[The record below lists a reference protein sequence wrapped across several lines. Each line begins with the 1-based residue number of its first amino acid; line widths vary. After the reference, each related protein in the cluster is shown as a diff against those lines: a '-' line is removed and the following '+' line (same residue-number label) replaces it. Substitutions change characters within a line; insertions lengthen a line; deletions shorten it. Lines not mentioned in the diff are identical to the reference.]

1 MIANKTQQKREITSS
16 IQLYVNSS
24 NADIY
29 MNGNINKSSCA
40 FFFEELLKIS
50 RNALEMSVTV
60 VNAQIPYSFYII
72 NQYNNHI
79 VVDGINYYFT
89 TGNYNVNSFLTLWNN
104 TIPGTWTNSFNSSN
118 NKFTFSKTTSF
129 TISDGNTN
137 SILPILGFIT
147 NKTYNSSVNGGFQSI
162 ISVNVVNFLGPMR
175 LNIKTNSFNII
186 NNFDTVEKGRTT
198 TLCSV
203 PVNSPAGGMISY
215 YNFTNYKSIFKNH
228 EISTLQ
234 IDIVDDIGNLI
245 NFNNKDWTMTIQ
257 IDIITEILPD
267 IKNLDDIYFEEQ
279 KTKDN

>member
-1 MIANKTQQKREITSS
+1 MTTIKTQNQQKREITNS

-79 VVDGINYYFT
+79 KIDDVDYYFT
-89 TGNYNVNSFLTLWNN
+89 YGNYNVNSFLTLWSN
-104 TIPGTWTNSFNSSN
+104 TIPGTWTNSFNTTN
-118 NKFTFSKTTSF
+118 NKFTFSNNTSF
-129 TISDGNTN
+129 TISDGNSN
-137 SILPILGFIT
+137 SILPLLGFIT
-147 NKTYNSSVNGGFQSI
+147 NTTYNSSFIAGLETLT
-162 ISVNVVNFLGPMR
+162 SVNVVNFLGPMR
-175 LNIKTNSFNII
+175 LNVKTSSFNIV

-215 YNFTNYKSIFKNH
+215 FNFTNYKSIFKNH

-234 IDIVDDIGNLI
+234 LDIVDDVGNLI
-245 NFNNKDWTMTIQ
+245 NFNNKDWTMTLQ
-257 IDIITEILPD
+257 IDIIT
-267 IKNLDDIYFEEQ
+267 
-279 KTKDN
+279 